1 MNKIW
6 DLLIKDSYLTGAQS
20 KQKYYH
26 LNTKEL
32 YDKILNL
39 NITY

>member
-6 DLLIKDSYLTGAQS
+6 DFLIKENSLIGNAS
-20 KQKYYH
+20 KQKFYH
-26 LNTKEL
+26 LNTKES

-39 NITY
+39 KITD